1 MEMRGDRMKRQAMNN
16 FLEDKLEM
24 KNDAIEEQLIARK
37 QTDDFEQTIILGKK
51 GESQEDVK
59 KYVEATRKT
68 CIVGRSE
75 HFALSNHQQ
84 EKPVACKLLE

>member
-1 MEMRGDRMKRQAMNN
+1 MRGNRMKRQALNS

-24 KNDAIEEQLIARK
+24 KNDAIEEQWRARK
-37 QTDDFEQTIILGKK
+37 AADDFEQTLILGKK
-51 GESQEDVK
+51 GENQEDVK

-75 HFALSNHQQ
+75 HIALSHH
-84 EKPVACKLLE
+84 